1 MCGVP
6 VHSAELYLHRLIRK
20 GFKVAICEQM
30 EDPAEARRR
39 GGKTLVR
46 RDVVRI
52 VTPGTLTEDGLL
64 EARQS
69 NWLAAVGT
77 GGGELGLARV
87 DISTGA
93 FLTEPV
99 AKPALAAALARLSAG
114 EVLVPQRL
122 TGEHAELWRE
132 AGITVTPLA
141 DSSFDA

>member
-99 AKPALAAALARLSAG
+99 AKPALAAALASRDGCAG
-114 EVLVPQRL
+114 Q
-122 TGEHAELWRE
+122 G
-132 AGITVTPLA
+132 
-141 DSSFDA
+141 